1 MYVVWRKLKGA
12 RGPLFHIL
20 GRYFRMT
27 SADVATVCQDNSDG
41 EVLVIQTVTLVV
53 TAILSGVIWLILRR
67 VAGSNRGQV
76 RRWDRDINE

>member
-1 MYVVWRKLKGA
+1 MYGLVKRINW
-12 RGPLFHIL
+12 PL
-20 GRYFRMT
+20 
-27 SADVATVCQDNSDG
+27 SACQA
-41 EVLVIQTVTLVV
+41 VTLVV